1 MTPQTPQYGMDDEA
15 VQRSRTHD
23 ASVHAKCE
31 AFAVRPCA
39 RSWWERLCVWTLSE
53 KKYNKPGIS
62 EPLIKDVHRDSIQK
76 EQLDITKGG
85 SNALQSSAYRG
96 SINVLKFLIANGAD
110 VNTLRIRDN
119 SKKLSDAIYV
129 DNVDIVRDV
138 LATGV
143 GVTLTTVITKGGSNA
158 LQNSAYMGSINVL
171 KFLIANGADVNTL
184 RATDNSSALS
194 FACEKGHVNC
204 VNELLKAGAPATDL
218 DGFTSLLYAIH
229 FKHRKCV
236 ELLLNHNVLQDVDV
250 RDMMA
255 QTTDMLKETNYSIS
269 TIENWKNRFLAV
281 QNGVEGSV
289 DAILEGMR

>member
-1 MTPQTPQYGMDDEA
+1 
-15 VQRSRTHD
+15 
-23 ASVHAKCE
+23 
-31 AFAVRPCA
+31 
-39 RSWWERLCVWTLSE
+39 LSE

-184 RATDNSSALS
+184 
-194 FACEKGHVNC
+194 
-204 VNELLKAGAPATDL
+204 
-218 DGFTSLLYAIH
+218 
-229 FKHRKCV
+229 
-236 ELLLNHNVLQDVDV
+236 
-250 RDMMA
+250 
-255 QTTDMLKETNYSIS
+255 
-269 TIENWKNRFLAV
+269 
-281 QNGVEGSV
+281 
-289 DAILEGMR
+289 

>member
-1 MTPQTPQYGMDDEA
+1 
-15 VQRSRTHD
+15 
-23 ASVHAKCE
+23 
-31 AFAVRPCA
+31 
-39 RSWWERLCVWTLSE
+39 
-53 KKYNKPGIS
+53 
-62 EPLIKDVHRDSIQK
+62 
-76 EQLDITKGG
+76 
-85 SNALQSSAYRG
+85 
-96 SINVLKFLIANGAD
+96 
-110 VNTLRIRDN
+110 
-119 SKKLSDAIYV
+119 
-129 DNVDIVRDV
+129 
-138 LATGV
+138 
-143 GVTLTTVITKGGSNA
+143 
-158 LQNSAYMGSINVL
+158 
-171 KFLIANGADVNTL
+171 IANGADVNTL